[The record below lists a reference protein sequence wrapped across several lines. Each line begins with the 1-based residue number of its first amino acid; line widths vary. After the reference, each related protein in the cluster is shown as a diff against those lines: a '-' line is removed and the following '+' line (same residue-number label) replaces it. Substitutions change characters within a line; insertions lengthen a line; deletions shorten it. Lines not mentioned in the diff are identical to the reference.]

1 MRHQRRPA
9 ARGSN
14 VKAISGRIGWVERE
28 RGDTAGHEAEVR
40 AFDSR
45 GSEGL
50 PGSAWYC
57 PQGGLSLRCR
67 VGCDTRKLTGRS
79 GKSSHSRGYA
89 MTRSE
94 STLKKKTLRVSDTWR
109 NLAKLRLVLR
119 LSLRVGQELLPDGRR
134 VERELRQKPSCERQ
148 TRARAAVRSP
158 ERRKNAAACAGVTKG
173 ALVFPIVHW
182 IRDVY
187 PETDSVLPIREN
199 LPMGMS
205 AESTE

>member
-1 MRHQRRPA
+1 
-9 ARGSN
+9 
-14 VKAISGRIGWVERE
+14 
-28 RGDTAGHEAEVR
+28 
-40 AFDSR
+40 
-45 GSEGL
+45 
-50 PGSAWYC
+50 
-57 PQGGLSLRCR
+57 
-67 VGCDTRKLTGRS
+67 
-79 GKSSHSRGYA
+79 

-94 STLKKKTLRVSDTWR
+94 STLKKKTLRFSHTLR
-109 NLAKLRLVLR
+109 NVANLRPTLR
-119 LSLRVGQELLPDGRR
+119 SGLSLRAGQELLPDGRR
-134 VERELRQKPSCERQ
+134 VERELRQKPGRQRQ

-158 ERRKNAAACAGVTKG
+158 ERRKSVAACAGVSKG